1 MNQDCKEK
9 IDVGH
14 YYGDLGIAFFRGRGG
29 GVKWAH
35 HVAPLSR
42 ITKVETQYII
52 ISSILAKWT
61 ELNMGINLPLV
72 KKPPF
77 QYFAMEQFG
86 FLIFSTIQ
94 G

>member
-1 MNQDCKEK
+1 MLVTITGTWE
-9 IDVGH
+9 
-14 YYGDLGIAFFRGRGG
+14 LFFGGGGRGL
-29 GVKWAH
+29 KWEH
-35 HVAPLSR
+35 YVAPLSR

-61 ELNMGINLPLV
+61 ELNKGINFPLV

-77 QYFAMEQFG
+77 QYFSMEQFV

>member
-1 MNQDCKEK
+1 MLVTITGTWELFF
-9 IDVGH
+9 G
-14 YYGDLGIAFFRGRGG
+14 GDGRGL
-29 GVKWAH
+29 KWEH
-35 HVAPLSR
+35 YVAPLSR

-61 ELNMGINLPLV
+61 ELNMGINFPLV

-77 QYFAMEQFG
+77 QYFSMEQFV

>member
-14 YYGDLGIAFFRGRGG
+14 YYGDLGIAFFRGG
-29 GVKWAH
+29 GVKWAY

-52 ISSILAKWT
+52 ISRILTKWT

-77 QYFAMEQFG
+77 QYFSMEQFG

>member
-1 MNQDCKEK
+1 MLLTIKGTWE
-9 IDVGH
+9 
-14 YYGDLGIAFFRGRGG
+14 LLFFGGGG

-61 ELNMGINLPLV
+61 ELNMGRNFPLV

-77 QYFAMEQFG
+77 QYFSMKQFG
-86 FLIFSTIQ
+86 FLIFGTIQ

>member
-1 MNQDCKEK
+1 MLLTITGTWE
-9 IDVGH
+9 
-14 YYGDLGIAFFRGRGG
+14 LLFFGGGG

-61 ELNMGINLPLV
+61 ELNMGIDFSLV
-72 KKPPF
+72 KKPLF
-77 QYFAMEQFG
+77 QYFSMEQFG